1 MCALKIL
8 KISAAHQN
16 GFEVL
21 VPHWVEGWR
30 GISENVEI
38 STIFFSCFG
47 TLPLV
52 SVSNTSKVYYDDV
65 QHTQV
70 LTCVK
75 SSHLGTGKVDELH
88 ILDPRPLGGP
98 PGLTGPGPPAW
109 LPPPTL
115 KGVSSLATFSL
126 QILKLCSV

>member
-1 MCALKIL
+1 M
-8 KISAAHQN
+8 
-16 GFEVL
+16 
-21 VPHWVEGWR
+21 EGDQR
-30 GISENVEI
+30 KCGNFLN
-38 STIFFSCFG
+38 FFSCFG

-126 QILKLCSV
+126 KILIKSYAQSDADHCSR